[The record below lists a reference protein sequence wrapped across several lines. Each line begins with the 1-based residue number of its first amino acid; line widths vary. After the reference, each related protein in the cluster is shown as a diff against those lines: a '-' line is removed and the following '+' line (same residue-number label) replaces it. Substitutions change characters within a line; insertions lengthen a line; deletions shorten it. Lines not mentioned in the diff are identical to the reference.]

1 MQSDLG
7 RLESIFKEMVFDTQ
21 SPLQWSFYFV
31 DNNKSHLEKVYDEMK
46 DHDYKIEKL
55 EKNDNEEW
63 TLQVSKVDVLTP
75 EKLHKRNIAFNEL
88 AEYCNVTL
96 YDGWDVEEVTPLLS

>member
-1 MQSDLG
+1 
-7 RLESIFKEMVFDTQ
+7 
-21 SPLQWSFYFV
+21 
-31 DNNKSHLEKVYDEMK
+31 MK

-55 EKNDNEEW
+55 ERDEDDEW

-88 AEYCNVTL
+88 AEYCNVSL
-96 YDGWDVEEVTPLLS
+96 YDGWDVEEVTE